1 MKKTTVHIYI
11 VLLSLIAGEV
21 VTGQLLGFA
30 RLYTPW
36 MVLICT
42 LLFSGLFGVL
52 LYKFSYRFLLSSLEN
67 PRKIQIP
74 KWMSTVAVVAGV
86 ALLLVVLFLPLA
98 LWPYSG
104 INHELN
110 WDAGLYH
117 LPKAAEMVV
126 THSSWDLSIAYGEYP
141 YGFES
146 LLAASLLISKGGYLI
161 GMVSAI
167 ILLFFILSF
176 FLITNRYSRIP
187 ASFVFFIV
195 VFITA
200 SYDII
205 RLTSLN
211 PFMIFRIMAFTIG
224 KNDFFLTAA
233 MIAFIFFA
241 PIGPD
246 KKNYNLIGLA
256 LTSMLIAA
264 TKPNGFPLLAFIW
277 VLVLVYEINRWIKN
291 KKIEK
296 KEIAL
301 WVGILLINLSGLL
314 WIIRNL
320 AVQGTL
326 ISAESLH
333 LQSLSILANLTNPL
347 FTHHLGFNSYLIVV
361 LMLAAVAAGIL
372 FKHVNWTVPA
382 AFFVLVVTFVIN
394 PAVLY
399 FGADQAPAVI
409 FWRLGFYLL
418 VFEIPLLFFLLDPAF
433 HWILDSKNRT
443 WKTII
448 NSALVAGMAFTSIL
462 GCVVNFS
469 RLKMDQANTLVLRD
483 QYTSPV
489 GVDGYF
495 SAYDY
500 IQKNVTHST
509 VWIENGLPFYLFGK
523 DLTNSISRQKP
534 ADYYVFLQ
542 TNWIGMSGYPAEV
555 DSPAWLKEWSL
566 VYSDSEGR
574 VYKRIQ

>member
-11 VLLSLIAGEV
+11 ALLSLITGLV
-21 VTGQLLGFA
+21 ISGQLLGFA
-30 RLYTPW
+30 SLYTPW

-42 LLFSGLFGVL
+42 LGFSVLFGVL
-52 LYKFSYRFLLSSLEN
+52 LHKFSYRFLLNLLEN
-67 PRKIQIP
+67 PNKIQIH
-74 KWMSTVAVVAGV
+74 KWMAATAVLAGV

-146 LLAASLLISKGGYLI
+146 LIAASLLISKAGYLI
-161 GMVSAI
+161 GLVQAL

-211 PFMIFRIMAFTIG
+211 PFMIFRVMAFTIG
-224 KNDFFLTAA
+224 KNDFFLAAA

-241 PIGPD
+241 PVGPD

-277 VLVLVYEINRWIKN
+277 VLVLIHEITRWVGNR
-291 KKIEK
+291 KIEK

-301 WVGILLINLSGLL
+301 WIGIILINLSGLL
-314 WIIRNL
+314 WVIRNL

-326 ISAESLH
+326 ISAESIH

-347 FTHHLGFNSYLIVV
+347 FTHHLGFNSYLIVI
-361 LMLAAVAAGIL
+361 LLLAAIAAAFF
-372 FKHVNWTVPA
+372 FKHVNWTIPA
-382 AFFVLVVTFVIN
+382 MFFVLVITFVIS

-399 FGADQAPAVI
+399 FGADQALAVI
-409 FWRLGFYLL
+409 FWRLGFYILA
-418 VFEIPLLFFLLDPAF
+418 FEIPLLFCLLDPVF
-433 HWILDSKNRT
+433 YWLLNSRNKTVKSTFNSILVV
-443 WKTII
+443 IM
-448 NSALVAGMAFTSIL
+448 AGLSIL
-462 GCVVNFS
+462 GCVVNAS
-469 RLKMDQANTLVLRD
+469 RLKMDEANTLVLRD
-483 QYTSPV
+483 QYTSSV

-523 DLTNSISRQKP
+523 DLTNSISRQKS

-542 TNWIGMSGYPAEV
+542 TNWIGMSGFPAEV
-555 DSPAWLKEWSL
+555 DSPTWLKQWSL
-566 VYSDSEGR
+566 VYADPEGR
-574 VYKRIQ
+574 VYKRIK